1 MNITNR
7 VKKHEKQPC
16 KNEKVRIKKKKI
28 AMKNGFMLFV
38 IYFHSA
44 DTLTQNR
51 LMSNVE
57 FFLGGNLTWF
67 LFLTLYGTPLVFQK
81 SYNKFWIKIIYYF
94 IHLNGC
100 S

>member
-7 VKKHEKQPC
+7 VKKHEKQRY
-16 KNEKVRIKKKKI
+16 KNEKVKIKKKNI

-38 IYFHSA
+38 IYFHST

-67 LFLTLYGTPLVFQK
+67 FFLTLYGTPLVFQK
-81 SYNKFWIKIIYYF
+81 SYPNSGLRLFIISC
-94 IHLNGC
+94 I
-100 S
+100 